1 MRTGHTRESIRT
13 SHGTLHGPRMGIYT
27 GRTWESTWATHGNLH
42 GPHTG
47 HCTGRT
53 WESTWATHGPPHG
66 IPDAGRGIWHRDLRK
81 AVSQVVV
88 FQIVAVYCSADPPR
102 KAGVCGC
109 SFRSFLIF
117 NELLHRIP
125 PTGVNLLQDGP
136 RGWNHVSHNALG
148 FSHIEMTRFR
158 TSCFGKGVGISHA
171 VSVYYSMH
179 CK

>member
-1 MRTGHTRESIRT
+1 MGHTRESTRA
-13 SHGTLHGPRMGIYT
+13 SHGTLHGPHMGIYMGHT
-27 GRTWESTWATHGNLH
+27 REST
-42 GPHTG
+42 
-47 HCTGRT
+47 RD
-53 WESTWATHGPPHG
+53 STRDPHG
-66 IPDAGRGIWHRDLRK
+66 IPDAGRRIWHRDLLK

-88 FQIVAVYCSADPPR
+88 FQAVAVYCSADPPR